1 MTDPAPTKNTGT
13 RGSLGIFLAR
23 KAAIAFVIISAYVII
38 APVFLSSRGSYRPL
52 EMVRA
57 RVSVQVL
64 HNSRELPKA
73 YLCLVQVQED
83 GTEHMVARI
92 PLRYGH
98 PLPLTGEQAEQR
110 AHSFSFDVW
119 YSLDMF
125 HERGQG
131 TQDILD
137 KLSHRLD
144 VVHKR
149 RAYSQLWHPERY
161 RLQVTSP
168 LNIRSEPPY
177 YQVSKLDFEGND
189 FVVTVLEGTQR

>member
-23 KAAIAFVIISAYVII
+23 KAAIAFVIISAYVIL

-83 GTEHMVARI
+83 GTDMAARI

-98 PLPLTGEQAEQR
+98 PLPLTGEQAEQH

-119 YSLDMF
+119 YSLDIF
-125 HERGQG
+125 HERGHGIQG
-131 TQDILD
+131 IFD
-137 KLSHRLD
+137 KLSHLLD

-168 LNIRSEPPY
+168 LNIKSEPPY
-177 YQVSKLDFEGND
+177 YRVSELDYWEND
-189 FVVTVLEGTQR
+189 FVVTVLEGTQ